1 MPLKRK
7 RFHPDETY
15 DSMVVSY
22 SSDDAISVDPVH
34 GNGNFVCN
42 MNNVNS
48 VTHARKLL
56 PLRAH
61 VPNTYNNVTEGQNTL
76 QFSTEPSLLI
86 QAPDNEFEFEYEVEV
101 TNDHDGHLAGDRYWI
116 PLFGRDQTDPAKS
129 RWEDPADLFASIK
142 VVIPEGRYS
151 MKSLSDALDY
161 AFAEETK
168 ADYDRSGG
176 INTQPYHFNQWL
188 TQTDLINS
196 VDPWGWTTIPGSNQS
211 LQLKNVDGKIQF
223 ELRNHW
229 SVGHLTLKNIG
240 YIGTSTWPGVVAA
253 NDGDRYQIT
262 MFFGGYPNPLQF
274 NQYKRTRMRLLTTA
288 AQKTLFGLTADPIW
302 PLDFTEATANQ
313 VDVYTATNAVLSPT
327 DILSTQ
333 LVIPPG
339 YYNAATLADT
349 IDTLMKAAVHP
360 PEFEWLHRIRTYYDD
375 LPTFDSDVDLRRCE
389 YDATNNEF
397 KFYFSPDLASVP
409 APTQNLTATYQLAN
423 PTNPYGITGVNL
435 QMVADSSLLRL
446 LGFPTDANLTLPN
459 NPPMTILQSVSGGC
473 VNMDIP
479 YVHITSPQ
487 ISRNNVLT
495 SDSQNRHILATIP
508 MTGVARCEYAHYT
521 GVDIYVDNID
531 YKGPTSLDKV
541 EFSVTDD
548 KHNQLTI
555 PEHTPVSISL
565 KVYHDDTDP

>member
-1 MPLKRK
+1 M
-7 RFHPDETY
+7 
-15 DSMVVSY
+15 
-22 SSDDAISVDPVH
+22 
-34 GNGNFVCN
+34 
-42 MNNVNS
+42 
-48 VTHARKLL
+48 
-56 PLRAH
+56 
-61 VPNTYNNVTEGQNTL
+61 
-76 QFSTEPSLLI
+76 
-86 QAPDNEFEFEYEVEV
+86 
-101 TNDHDGHLAGDRYWI
+101 
-116 PLFGRDQTDPAKS
+116 LF
-129 RWEDPADLFASIK
+129 
-142 VVIPEGRYS
+142 
-151 MKSLSDALDY
+151 
-161 AFAEETK
+161 
-168 ADYDRSGG
+168 RS
-176 INTQPYHFNQWL
+176 
-188 TQTDLINS
+188 
-196 VDPWGWTTIPGSNQS
+196 
-211 LQLKNVDGKIQF
+211 
-223 ELRNHW
+223 
-229 SVGHLTLKNIG
+229 
-240 YIGTSTWPGVVAA
+240 
-253 NDGDRYQIT
+253 
-262 MFFGGYPNPLQF
+262 
-274 NQYKRTRMRLLTTA
+274 
-288 AQKTLFGLTADPIW
+288 
-302 PLDFTEATANQ
+302 
-313 VDVYTATNAVLSPT
+313 VLSPSN
-327 DILSTQ
+327 ILSTPI
-333 LVIPPG
+333 VIPPG
-339 YYNAATLADT
+339 YYNAPTLADT

-360 PEFEWLHRIRTYYDD
+360 PEFEWLHRIRIYYDN

-521 GVDIYVDNID
+521 GVDIYVDNIE
-531 YKGPTSLDKV
+531 YKGQTSLDKV
-541 EFSVTDD
+541 EFIVTDD